1 MQIGFIGLG
10 AVVETA
16 YLPAL
21 RRLGD
26 VIDRCQGYDLD
37 CSRALPGIQRCSSLS
52 ALLAEPLDTLFITTS
67 SLQHLPVLERALA
80 SGISRIVVEKPIVA
94 NLEQAARLRALLAPT
109 EQAARVLA
117 LDHWMARGVALNA
130 PGPRWRAE
138 GEASGLPPPHL
149 SAQDIV
155 WLEGY
160 LQEPSGFNSAG
171 EPVALNFATGELDTR
186 QLRHPDGVIL
196 DIGTHVLAML
206 RETLHAS
213 GSDTALS
220 LSLRVAKD
228 RLGHDI
234 APGDTSTA
242 EGEAHLQGTLGTI
255 PLNIWLN
262 KYAGPAGGQKG
273 MRIGLRDGRI
283 ITLDRAPEGEVV
295 TLQDGERVQRWTRP
309 GAIYTHCLDEQ
320 ILGADNL
327 FIRAPDSVAGLTQR
341 RLEEVE
347 WLLRLQQQLRGP
359 H

>member
-94 NLEQAARLRALLAPT
+94 R
-109 EQAARVLA
+109 
-117 LDHWMARGVALNA
+117 MARGVALNA
-130 PGPRWRAE
+130 PDPRWRAE
-138 GEASGLPPPHL
+138 GEASRLPPPHL

-155 WLEGY
+155 WLEGS

-242 EGEAHLQGTLGTI
+242 EGVAHLQGTLGTI

-273 MRIGLRDGRI
+273 MRIGLRDGRV

>member
-80 SGISRIVVEKPIVA
+80 SGISRIVVEKPI
-94 NLEQAARLRALLAPT
+94 
-109 EQAARVLA
+109 ARVLA

-130 PGPRWRAE
+130 PGPLWRAE
-138 GEASGLPPPHL
+138 GETSGLPPPHL

-155 WLEGY
+155 WIEGY

-213 GSDTALS
+213 GGDTALS

>member
-16 YLPAL
+16 YLPVL
-21 RRLGD
+21 RRLGYA
-26 VIDRCQGYDLD
+26 IDNCWGYDLD
-37 CSRALPGIQRCSSLS
+37 SSRALPGIQRCSSLS
-52 ALLAEPLDTLFITTS
+52 ALLAKPLDTLFITTS

-94 NLEQAARLRALLAPT
+94 NLEQAARLRALLAPP

-130 PGPRWRAE
+130 ITPPWRAE
-138 GEASGLPPPHL
+138 E
-149 SAQDIV
+149 IV

-160 LQEPSGFNSAG
+160 LQEPSGFNAAG

-196 DIGTHVLAML
+196 DIGPHVLAML

-283 ITLDRAPEGEVV
+283 LILDRCPEGEVV
-295 TLQDGERVQRWTRP
+295 TLHDGERIQRWTRP
-309 GAIYTHCLDEQ
+309 GTIYAHCLDEQ

-327 FIRAPDSVAGLTQR
+327 FIRAPDSVAGLTRR

-347 WLLRLQQQLRGP
+347 WLLRLQQPLRALIEPGT
-359 H
+359 

>member
-21 RRLGD
+21 RRLGYR
-26 VIDRCQGYDLD
+26 IDSCQGYDLD
-37 CSRALPGIQRCSSLS
+37 CSRALPGIQRRNSLS

-80 SGISRIVVEKPIVA
+80 SAIPRIVVEKPIVA
-94 NLEQAARLRALLAPT
+94 NLEQAARLRALLAPAR
-109 EQAARVLA
+109 EAGRVLA
-117 LDHWMARGVALNA
+117 LDHWMARGLALNA
-130 PGPRWRAE
+130 LAPPWQAE
-138 GEASGLPPPHL
+138 EEASGLPPPHL

-155 WLEGY
+155 WIEGY
-160 LQEPSGFNSAG
+160 LLEPSGFNAAG

-206 RETLHAS
+206 RETLLGCRGDVTLDLAVR
-213 GSDTALS
+213 A
-220 LSLRVAKD
+220 VKD
-228 RLGHDI
+228 RLGRDI
-234 APGDTSTA
+234 AHGDMVTA
-242 EGEAHLQGTLGTI
+242 EGEAHLQGRLGDI

-273 MRIGLRDGRI
+273 MRIGLRDGRMLA
-283 ITLDRAPEGEVV
+283 LDRAPDGEVA
-295 TLQDGERVQRWTRP
+295 TLQDGERIQRWTRP
-309 GAIYTHCLDEQ
+309 GAIYAHCLDEQ
-320 ILGADNL
+320 ILGAENV
-327 FIRAPDSVAGLTQR
+327 FTRATESVAGLTRR

>member
-130 PGPRWRAE
+130 PARCGGRKGRPAACLRRTCQRRIS
-138 GEASGLPPPHL
+138 SGSKALCRSQAALTALVSRSHSILPP
-149 SAQDIV
+149 
-155 WLEGY
+155 
-160 LQEPSGFNSAG
+160 
-171 EPVALNFATGELDTR
+171 
-186 QLRHPDGVIL
+186 
-196 DIGTHVLAML
+196 
-206 RETLHAS
+206 
-213 GSDTALS
+213 GSW
-220 LSLRVAKD
+220 
-228 RLGHDI
+228 I
-234 APGDTSTA
+234 PGSC
-242 EGEAHLQGTLGTI
+242 
-255 PLNIWLN
+255 
-262 KYAGPAGGQKG
+262 
-273 MRIGLRDGRI
+273 
-283 ITLDRAPEGEVV
+283 V
-295 TLQDGERVQRWTRP
+295 TLMG
-309 GAIYTHCLDEQ
+309 
-320 ILGADNL
+320 
-327 FIRAPDSVAGLTQR
+327 
-341 RLEEVE
+341 
-347 WLLRLQQQLRGP
+347 
-359 H
+359 

>member
-94 NLEQAARLRALLAPT
+94 NLEQAARLRALLAPP

-130 PGPRWRAE
+130 PGPLWRAE

-155 WLEGY
+155 WLEGS
-160 LQEPSGFNSAG
+160 LQETSGFNSAG

-242 EGEAHLQGTLGTI
+242 EGVAHLQGTLGTI

-273 MRIGLRDGRI
+273 MRIGLRDGRV

>member
-21 RRLGD
+21 RRLGNI
-26 VIDRCQGYDLD
+26 IDRCQGYDLD

-94 NLEQAARLRALLAPT
+94 NLEQAAR
-109 EQAARVLA
+109 VLA

-138 GEASGLPPPHL
+138 GEASRLPPPHL

-160 LQEPSGFNSAG
+160 LQEPSGFNAAG

-228 RLGHDI
+228 RLGHGI
-234 APGDTSTA
+234 APGDTVTA

-327 FIRAPDSVAGLTQR
+327 FIRAPDSVAGLTRR